1 MARGWQ
7 RNAALFLGSQLI
19 SLFGSA
25 LVQYAIMWHITLTT
39 QSGAMMAVSVICGFL
54 PQFLMSPFAG
64 VWADRHDRKRLIVL
78 ADSGI
83 ALATLALALVF
94 MSGRGRLWMLFA
106 TLAIRAI
113 GSAVHSPAVS
123 AFLPQI
129 VPSDQ
134 LMRVNALNGSIQSVV
149 TLASPMLSAALLG
162 AAGIQAAFFVDV
174 FTAAL
179 AVAVL
184 MAFLHVPAQARPAA
198 AAQSGSY
205 FADMRQGFHYIR
217 SNDYVKTYILFSAA
231 FFFLAAPVMSLT
243 PLQVTRSFGG
253 DVWHLSAIE
262 VAFSVGML
270 AGGLILASWGG
281 FRNKVHSMLFSVGI
295 MSVGTIALGMTR
307 TFWFYVVIMGLM
319 GAAIPMFN
327 TPATVLIQQRVDPAF
342 LGRVFSAFGML
353 MSITVPLAMVV
364 WGPLA
369 DVIKVEWMLVATGA
383 ATLVEGLIMFGN
395 RPFVAAGEPAAAPE
409 PE

>member
-134 LMRVNALNGSIQSVV
+134 LMRVNALNGSKPV
-149 TLASPMLSAALLG
+149 TAGACVAMLALRCSGPRGSGCVLRRRVHRRSGSGG
-162 AAGIQAAFFVDV
+162 ADGVR
-174 FTAAL
+174 
-179 AVAVL
+179 
-184 MAFLHVPAQARPAA
+184 VPAQARPAA
-198 AAQSGSY
+198 AASLATTSPTCARASIY
-205 FADMRQGFHYIR
+205 TVERLRQ
-217 SNDYVKTYILFSAA
+217 TYILFSAA

-243 PLQVTRSFGG
+243 PCRSRA
-253 DVWHLSAIE
+253 VS
-262 VAFSVGML
+262 
-270 AGGLILASWGG
+270 
-281 FRNKVHSMLFSVGI
+281 
-295 MSVGTIALGMTR
+295 
-307 TFWFYVVIMGLM
+307 
-319 GAAIPMFN
+319 
-327 TPATVLIQQRVDPAF
+327 
-342 LGRVFSAFGML
+342 
-353 MSITVPLAMVV
+353 
-364 WGPLA
+364 
-369 DVIKVEWMLVATGA
+369 A
-383 ATLVEGLIMFGN
+383 ATCGIFRRSRSRSPWGCWQAV
-395 RPFVAAGEPAAAPE
+395 
-409 PE
+409 

>member
-1 MARGWQ
+1 
-7 RNAALFLGSQLI
+7 
-19 SLFGSA
+19 
-25 LVQYAIMWHITLTT
+25 
-39 QSGAMMAVSVICGFL
+39 
-54 PQFLMSPFAG
+54 
-64 VWADRHDRKRLIVL
+64 
-78 ADSGI
+78 
-83 ALATLALALVF
+83 
-94 MSGRGRLWMLFA
+94 
-106 TLAIRAI
+106 
-113 GSAVHSPAVS
+113 
-123 AFLPQI
+123 
-129 VPSDQ
+129 
-134 LMRVNALNGSIQSVV
+134 
-149 TLASPMLSAALLG
+149 
-162 AAGIQAAFFVDV
+162 
-174 FTAAL
+174 
-179 AVAVL
+179 
-184 MAFLHVPAQARPAA
+184 
-198 AAQSGSY
+198 
-205 FADMRQGFHYIR
+205 
-217 SNDYVKTYILFSAA
+217 
-231 FFFLAAPVMSLT
+231 
-243 PLQVTRSFGG
+243 LQVTRSFSG

-364 WGPLA
+364 WGPIA
-369 DVIKVEWMLVATGA
+369 DVIKVEWMLVAAGA

-409 PE
+409 QE